1 VWESRSPPKNLH
13 NPEPLYGSGFF
24 LRFREAARLQARFDF
39 SVDLSTFVFPF
50 LKPQTLWCGIEIGN
64 MSKTI
69 KVLDKDRP
77 DSIVTLFDEAARKVA
92 KTLIFEN

>member
-1 VWESRSPPKNLH
+1 LPFS
-13 NPEPLYGSGFF
+13 
-24 LRFREAARLQARFDF
+24 EAANLM
-39 SVDLSTFVFPF
+39 VWL
-50 LKPQTLWCGIEIGN
+50 EIRN

-77 DSIVTLFDEAARKVA
+77 NSIITLFDEAARKAA

>member
-1 VWESRSPPKNLH
+1 
-13 NPEPLYGSGFF
+13 
-24 LRFREAARLQARFDF
+24 
-39 SVDLSTFVFPF
+39 
-50 LKPQTLWCGIEIGN
+50 
-64 MSKTI
+64 MSKTT